1 LELVTNLLIYNNI
14 DNFKLM
20 DFKKIDIKSVFIVIL
35 AIGLIFSF
43 LIGQR
48 MNINYKK
55 DELKSLHKSNE
66 QLLRKN
72 DSLLTVNT
80 VLDQKISQIT
90 LLVEQNNKNLSKTQ
104 SQLEKLKKKR
114 NEVSSN
120 VNIMSANSVS
130 NAFSDILNKSTKS
143 TNNR

>member
-1 LELVTNLLIYNNI
+1 
-14 DNFKLM
+14 M

-48 MNINYKK
+48 SKIDYKK
-55 DELKSLHKSNE
+55 DELKTLHDSNE
-66 QLLRKN
+66 LLISKN

-80 VLDQKISQIT
+80 VLDRKIASIN
-90 LLVEQNNKNLSKTQ
+90 LIIEQNNKKLSETQ

-114 NEVSSN
+114 NEVSNN
-120 VNIMSANSVS
+120 VNSLSANGVS
-130 NAFSDILNKSTKS
+130 NAFSDFLNKNTKS
-143 TNNR
+143 TNDSK